1 MNDKRRHPRFRDTV
15 MITYESL
22 AGDGEADRGRGLNE
36 LPCWLKE
43 MSEGGAMLQAPKP
56 IASGTRL
63 LLHVMLP
70 TDDADEML
78 EIRGEARW
86 EKACAAKGPWY
97 VGVQFDALPERQL
110 AVLRRYIE
118 LRFSSPT
125 SMLDTDSSLFD

>member
-15 MITYESL
+15 MITYESI
-22 AGDGEADRGRGLNE
+22 AGDEDRGEALSE

-56 IASGTRL
+56 IARGSRL

-70 TDDADEML
+70 TEKSDEMI
-78 EIRGEARW
+78 EIRGEVRW
-86 EKACAAKGPWY
+86 EKACAPEGPWY
-97 VGVQFDALPERQL
+97 VGVQFDALPESHL
-110 AVLRRYIE
+110 SVLRRYIE

-125 SMLDTDSSLFD
+125 SMLDTDASLFD